1 MYSTF
6 NSETNSSMSEIGE
19 FFFTSSGV
27 SPEES
32 VERIKVM
39 RRQEESFLCTD
50 YLSGCDEAMQ
60 CGNGTSQTSLRPVV
74 DIGCRTKMCEWCFQI
89 ADFCKYQ
96 RESVGVGMHYLDR
109 FLCSGSETANMALL
123 DRKVYQLAA
132 MTAFYIAVKLF
143 EPSQIEVKTL
153 SELSRG
159 CYSEE
164 EIIQMETQILVA
176 LSWRMHNPSS
186 VAFVR
191 HYLSL
196 LPSQRSQNK
205 VALQLMLDVSLY
217 QTELAVGEYD
227 LVSARPSIVAFAS
240 ISNAMSVLGTRY
252 FPEAEQALFHEIVSS
267 ASEMDHL
274 SVEFTGIKNYLAM
287 CLSKN
292 ASEEMILAVNQ
303 VNAIYQHNVPHTS
316 PICVSSSCIQERQQ
330 C

>member
-1 MYSTF
+1 M
-6 NSETNSSMSEIGE
+6 NSEPKSSTGEIGD
-19 FFFTSSGV
+19 FFFTALGV

-39 RRQEESFLCTD
+39 RCQEESFLCTD
-50 YLSGCDEAMQ
+50 YLSGNCDVVQ
-60 CGNGTSQTSLRPVV
+60 CGNGTIRHSILPPVV
-74 DIGCRTKMCEWCFQI
+74 DVGCRTKMCEWCFQI

-96 RESVGVGMHYLDR
+96 RESVGIGMHYLDR
-109 FLCSGSETANMALL
+109 FLCSGSEAARMALMNK
-123 DRKVYQLAA
+123 KVYQLAS

-164 EIIQMETQILVA
+164 EVIQMETQILAA
-176 LSWRMHNPSS
+176 LSWRMHAPSS

-196 LPSQRSQNK
+196 LPTQRSQNK

-227 LVSARPSIVAFAS
+227 LVSARPSVIAFAA

-267 ASEMDHL
+267 ATEMDF
-274 SVEFTGIKNYLAM
+274 SSYEFTSIKNYLAM

-292 ASEEMILAVNQ
+292 ACEEMILAVNQ
-303 VNAIYQHNVPHTS
+303 VNATHQHHGTHGS
-316 PICVSSSCIQERQQ
+316 PVTVSNS
-330 C
+330 